1 MPELLHIT
9 LFTVGVALLSTLL
22 ILPPG
27 IALGWLLARRRWPG
41 KVLVETLVALPLVIP
56 PVATGLVLLKLFG
69 KHGPFGAFFQ
79 HVLGVEI
86 VFTWKAVVIAT
97 AAMALPLLVRAARV
111 AFEEVPERLEQVA
124 RTLGAGPWRTFFAV
138 SLPLARRGLAA
149 GTVLAFA
156 RALGEFG
163 ATVMI
168 AGMIPG
174 ETVTLALGIYHE
186 VQLGNDGAA
195 LTLLGISVTLAF
207 AALAL
212 SEWLLRR
219 KTGERRESKGE
230 RVDHGGETADD
241 GPRRAEGSLVAGS
254 RSDSA
259 EPWRCSATVERAED
273 CGRDAA
279 PRRPQPLPASGVGE
293 ERTFRSDVPTS
304 SGKPM
309 PMLELEGVRWVAGEF
324 ALEVSAEFAGGATG
338 LFGVSGSGKSTLVEL
353 VAGLRRPQAGRIVLG
368 DTALADAAVGVFLP
382 AQERRIGFVPQ
393 DGALFPHLKVREN
406 LRFGERR
413 APLEGRTE
421 RMARVCGLLGIGGLL
436 ERSVSSLSGGE
447 RQRVALA
454 RALVSAPRLLLL
466 DEPLAALDAARKEAI
481 LPYLRRVRDELRLPM
496 LFVSH
501 ARAEVLALC
510 DELAVIDGGRLL
522 QHGPVAEVFRR
533 PASDAVARIV
543 GVETVLPGRL
553 LGGEGLLAAAEV
565 GGVRFFGLAD
575 RLPGG
580 TEAVLVS
587 IRAEDV
593 MLVLDDGATGTSARN
608 RWRGTVTALIDEGM
622 LVRVEVDCGFPLVA
636 RLTRQAAVELAL
648 APGAAVT
655 ALVKAPSVHL
665 IAR

>member
-9 LFTVGVALLSTLL
+9 LFTLGVALLSTAL

-27 IALGWLLARRRWPG
+27 LALGWLLARRQWPG
-41 KVLVETLVALPLVIP
+41 KTLVETLVALPLVIP

-69 KHGPFGAFFQ
+69 KHGPLGALCRNVF
-79 HVLGVEI
+79 GVEI

-97 AAMALPLLVRAARV
+97 AAMSLPLLVRAARV

-124 RTLGAGPWRTFFAV
+124 RTLGAGPWRTFFTI

-149 GTVLAFA
+149 GSVLAFA

-186 VQLGNDGAA
+186 VQLGNDSAA
-195 LTLLGISVTLAF
+195 LGLLGVSVALAF
-207 AALAL
+207 GALAL

-219 KTGERRESKGE
+219 KTEDGRQ
-230 RVDHGGETADD
+230 TTDD
-241 GPRRAEGSLVAGS
+241 RGRSAEALPVVGP

-259 EPWRCSATVERAED
+259 GRLRHPATAEAEQKLALD
-273 CGRDAA
+273 
-279 PRRPQPLPASGVGE
+279 
-293 ERTFRSDVPTS
+293 
-304 SGKPM
+304 
-309 PMLELEGVRWVAGEF
+309 GVRWAAGGF
-324 ALEVSAEFAGGATG
+324 ALEVSAVFGGGAAG

-353 VAGLRRPQAGRIVLG
+353 VAGLRRPQAGRIALG
-368 DTALADAAVGVFLP
+368 ETVLADAATGEFLA

-393 DGALFPHLKVREN
+393 DGALFPHLTVEGN
-406 LRFGERR
+406 LRFAERR
-413 APLEGRTE
+413 APVADRAE
-421 RMARVCGLLGIGGLL
+421 RRAQVCALLGIGGLL
-436 ERSVSSLSGGE
+436 GRMVTGLSGGE

-481 LPYLRRVRDELRLPM
+481 LPHLRRVRDELRLPM

-501 ARAEVLALC
+501 AREEVLGLC
-510 DELAVIDGGRLL
+510 DELAVLAEGRLL

-553 LGGEGLLAAAEV
+553 LGGDGALAAVEV
-565 GGVRFFGLAD
+565 GGVRLHGLAD
-575 RLPGG
+575 RLPAG

-587 IRAEDV
+587 IRAEEV
-593 MLVLDDGATGTSARN
+593 MLVRDGGAAGTSARN
-608 RWRGTVTALIDEGM
+608 RWRGTVVALIDEGV
-622 LVRVEVDCGFPLVA
+622 LVRVELDCGFPLVA
-636 RLTRQAAVELAL
+636 RLTRQAAAELAL
-648 APGAAVT
+648 APGASVT

-665 IAR
+665 IPR